1 MTTVHVESLDV
12 EVEAEAEAEA
22 EAETN
27 GTAPSGNGAG
37 VQPGGAADAAA
48 NVMRFIVYDGKF
60 GAAFKPYP
68 KLDADVCLNIIRDAD
83 EFVLSCMGSL
93 WDNDRHS
100 YAETTDVDALKSYDI
115 PRSLVV
121 CKACAPVLTWIRELY
136 DIPRELDLELRD
148 CFVARYKPN
157 EQPSLKR
164 HVDGTLLSFIIALS
178 DSTAYDGGETHLGT
192 NTTGSTHSVRLER
205 GEYLVFPGGLLHH
218 SVKPVTRGERYMLVG
233 FVSITCTTWFAARRM
248 LDRYQDRV
256 KERLAKYD
264 SARNREGILRL
275 LQDIPSQLS
284 TYATKLPPRV

>member
-1 MTTVHVESLDV
+1 MTTTVHVESLDV
-12 EVEAEAEAEA
+12 EVKAEA

-121 CKACAPVLTWIRELY
+121 CKACAP
-136 DIPRELDLELRD
+136 
-148 CFVARYKPN
+148 C
-157 EQPSLKR
+157 
-164 HVDGTLLSFIIALS
+164 
-178 DSTAYDGGETHLGT
+178 
-192 NTTGSTHSVRLER
+192 
-205 GEYLVFPGGLLHH
+205 
-218 SVKPVTRGERYMLVG
+218 
-233 FVSITCTTWFAARRM
+233 
-248 LDRYQDRV
+248 
-256 KERLAKYD
+256 
-264 SARNREGILRL
+264 
-275 LQDIPSQLS
+275 
-284 TYATKLPPRV
+284 